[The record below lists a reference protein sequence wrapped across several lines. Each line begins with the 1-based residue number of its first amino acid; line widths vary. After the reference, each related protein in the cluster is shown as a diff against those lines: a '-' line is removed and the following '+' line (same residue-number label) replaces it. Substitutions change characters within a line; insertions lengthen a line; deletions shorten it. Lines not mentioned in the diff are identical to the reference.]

1 MSIRFRFTLLYSVI
15 LAVILLFIGL
25 SIYGILSRVTYLAL
39 QDDLRRSSFGLGE
52 AILSANSLNVQ
63 IPIVVARPPRS
74 FSDFPEDRPF
84 HDLREREI
92 VRILDPLGNLLA
104 SPQGRIEDALPLDAS
119 GLSQLQNGND
129 WWQIATVNDQTV
141 LIYNRPL
148 MQNGQTLYI
157 LQLARSLEER
167 NRSLGFFG
175 LSFGGLSLFIIVT
188 ALGVGWLFSG
198 ALLRPIT
205 QITKTAQTIG
215 RERDFNHRVHYR
227 GPQDEVGKLAAT
239 FNDMLAQ
246 LQDGYEKVA
255 HSLEMQR
262 NFVADVSHEL
272 RTPLTTL
279 RGNLGLLRRQP
290 PIPADERDDIL
301 ADLTDESDRLIRLVN
316 DLLVL
321 ARAEAGRSLVKESVD
336 ILPIL
341 EETCRQA
348 RALDPNR
355 DVRLQ
360 AEELSIIG
368 DRDAIKQVL
377 LIALDNALKH
387 SGGPVQVTACRNGN
401 QAEIRVSDSGPGILP
416 EALEHIFDRF
426 YRGEDSLTVPGFGL
440 GLPIAKALTENMG
453 GTITME
459 SEAGKG
465 STLIAFFSLY
475 EEYPLKKPTHS

>member
-1 MSIRFRFTLLYSVI
+1 MSIRLRFTLLYSVI

-25 SIYGILSRVTYLAL
+25 AIYGILSSVTYLAL

-63 IPIVVARPPRS
+63 IPLVTDRPPRS

-84 HDLREREI
+84 RDLREREI
-92 VRILDPLGNLLA
+92 VRILDPHGNLLA
-104 SPQGRIEDALPLDAS
+104 SPQGRVEDALPLDAN
-119 GLSQLQNGND
+119 GLSQLQNGHE
-129 WWQIATVNDQTV
+129 WWQTATVNDQTT

-148 MQNGQTLYI
+148 TQNGQTLYI

-167 NRSLGFFG
+167 NRSLRFFG

-198 ALLRPIT
+198 ALLRPIA
-205 QITKTAQTIG
+205 QITQTAQTIG
-215 RERDFNHRVHYR
+215 QERNFSHRVRYR
-227 GPQDEVGKLAAT
+227 GPRDEVGKLAAT

-246 LQDGYEKVA
+246 LQDAYEKVA

-290 PIPADERDDIL
+290 PIPAEERDDIL
-301 ADLTDESDRLIRLVN
+301 SDMTDESDRLIRLVN

-321 ARAEAGRSLVKESVD
+321 ARSDAGRSLVKEPVA
-336 ILPIL
+336 ILPVL

-348 RALDPNR
+348 RALDPAR
-355 DVRLQ
+355 DIRLE
-360 AEELSIIG
+360 AEDLSIMG
-368 DRDAIKQVL
+368 DRDAFKQVL
-377 LIALDNALKH
+377 LIGLDNALKH
-387 SGGPVQVTACRNGN
+387 SDSPVLVTAYRNGN
-401 QAEIRVSDSGPGILP
+401 QAEIRVQDFGPGIPP
-416 EALEHIFDRF
+416 ETLEHVFDRF
-426 YRGEDSLTVPGFGL
+426 YRGEDSLTLPGFGL
-440 GLPIAKALTENMG
+440 GLSIAKSLTESIG
-453 GTITME
+453 GTILME
-459 SEAGKG
+459 SEAGMG
-465 STLIAFFSLY
+465 STLMLSFF
-475 EEYPLKKPTHS
+475 LKED